1 MKKKYVWQVNMTF
14 IAFLLSIVSALAEI
28 NGAIMIDCIASIC
41 YIVALSIFIYIDFRI
56 SKEMLSK
63 EEIDEIDVSKVGN
76 SEDLVKIKQSRL
88 RKRSSRFLS
97 IFLLVVVIVGIV
109 IQYSDVNLI
118 MKNVFGV
125 LFALGLMI
133 KTIIDKI
140 EFDYLHKQ

>member
-41 YIVALSIFIYIDFRI
+41 YIVALSIFIYIDFRT